1 MPATT
6 VTREDLY
13 RLVWETPITR
23 LAAGYG
29 ISGTGLKKICD
40 RLDVPVPP
48 RGYWARKEAG
58 QPVVQLRLLKPKA
71 DTPLSA
77 VIHPTPPKERP
88 APVPVLADNPRAG
101 VKDGALAVPERLN
114 RPHPVIAA
122 WINAR
127 RGEREASRYR
137 PWGSGRATVPDFSGE
152 DHRRHRILN
161 ALFRALE
168 ASDHTVTEARHG
180 GLEVELGG
188 KPVSFR
194 LREKLKQIQRPLTDD
209 EKRWGYHA
217 KKGYRTETVGSGF
230 LIFEIQSRLP
240 GQLKSSWLE
249 TDTRR
254 MEDMVGEILATL
266 QAAAPLL
273 EAERLAE
280 EEREARRREDE
291 ARRRESERQ
300 RKIADN
306 RLRRF
311 GQLADQWD
319 NIGRMRAFLAE
330 VKALPHDPDARIEG
344 RSLADWIAWLEAR
357 IEAGDPLHAGTA
369 AIFGDLASVTEWW
382 RDT

>member
-23 LAAGYG
+23 LAASYG
-29 ISGTGLKKICD
+29 ITGTGLKKICD

-58 QPVVQLRLLKPKA
+58 QPVVQFRLLKAKA
-71 DTPLSA
+71 DTPLSV
-77 VIHPTPPKERP
+77 VIHPTPPKEKP
-88 APVPVLADNPRAG
+88 APVPVPADNPHNG
-101 VKDGALAVPERLN
+101 VKDGALSVPDRLHK
-114 RPHPVIAA
+114 PHPVIAA
-122 WINAR
+122 WIDAR
-127 RGEREASRYR
+127 KNEREASRHR
-137 PWGSGRATVPDFSGE
+137 PWGNVRATVPDFSTE
-152 DHRRHRILN
+152 DQRRHRILN

-168 ASDHTVTEARHG
+168 SGNHAVTETRRG
-180 GLEVELGG
+180 DLEVKLGG

-194 LREKLKQIQRPLTDD
+194 LREKLKQVQRPLTDD
-209 EKRWGYHA
+209 EKRWGFSA
-217 KKGYRTETVGSGF
+217 KNGYRKETVGSGF

-240 GQLKSSWLE
+240 GQLKSTWLE
-249 TDTRR
+249 TEERR
-254 MEDMVGEILATL
+254 MEDMVGEIFATM

-280 EEREARRREDE
+280 EDREARRREEE
-291 ARRRESERQ
+291 ARRREEERL
-300 RKIADN
+300 RKIAEN

-319 NIGRMRAFLAE
+319 HTGRMRAFLAE
-330 VKALPHDPDARIEG
+330 MKALPHEPDAMIEG

-357 IEAGDPLHAGTA
+357 IEARDPLSAGSKK
-369 AIFGDLASVTEWW
+369 IFEDLATVTEWW
-382 RDT
+382 REA

>member
-29 ISGTGLKKICD
+29 ISGNGLKKICD
-40 RLDVPVPP
+40 RLEVPVPP
-48 RGYWARKEAG
+48 RCYLAKKEAG
-58 QPVVQLRLLKPKA
+58 QPVVQFRLLRPKA
-71 DTPLSA
+71 NTPLSV
-77 VIHPTPPKERP
+77 VIHPTPPKEKP
-88 APVPVLADNPRAG
+88 APVPVPIDNPHAG
-101 VKDGALAVPERLN
+101 VKDGALVVPDRLN
-114 RPHPVIAA
+114 KPHPVVAA
-122 WINAR
+122 WIDSR
-127 RGEREASRYR
+127 KGEREASRHR
-137 PWGSGRATVPDFSGE
+137 RWGNGRATVPDFSAE

-168 ASDHTVTEARHG
+168 AGSHPVTEPRRG
-180 GLEVELGG
+180 SLEVRLGG
-188 KPVSFR
+188 KSISFR
-194 LREKLKQIQRPLTDD
+194 LREKLKQVQRPLTDE
-209 EKRWGYHA
+209 EKRWGFYA
-217 KKGYRTETVGSGF
+217 RKGYRTETVGSGF

-249 TDTRR
+249 TDTKR
-254 MEDMVGEILATL
+254 MEDMVGEIFATM

-280 EEREARRREDE
+280 EEREARWREEE
-291 ARRRESERQ
+291 ARRREAERQ

-319 NIGRMRAFLAE
+319 TAARMRAFLAKL
-330 VKALPHDPDARIEG
+330 KARPDDPFALIDG
-344 RSLADWIAWLEAR
+344 RSLSDWITWLEDH
-357 IEAGDPLHAGTA
+357 IEARDPLRAGST
-369 AIFGDLASVTEWW
+369 AIFEELAAVTEWW
-382 RDT
+382 REA

>member
-1 MPATT
+1 MSATT

-58 QPVVQLRLLKPKA
+58 QPVVQLRLLKAKA
-71 DTPLSA
+71 GAPLSV
-77 VIHPTPPKERP
+77 VIHPTPPKEKP
-88 APVPVLADNPRAG
+88 APAPVLADNPRAG

-114 RPHPVIAA
+114 KPHPVIAT
-122 WINAR
+122 WIDVR
-127 RGEREASRYR
+127 RGEREASRHR
-137 PWGSGRATVPDFSGE
+137 PWGSGRATVPDFSDA

-161 ALFRALE
+161 ALFQALE
-168 ASDHTVTEARHG
+168 ADNHTVSEARHG
-180 GLEVELGG
+180 GLEVKLGG

-254 MEDMVGEILATL
+254 MEDKRNKDGSLAKSGSWAHNAEIRKLVNEAKQLDIGVAHEVSIPDFERRIGLPRGTGGKPFEAYLAIKQDEAVKAEVQAL
-266 QAAAPLL
+266 LARLKEPARYADVAAPECDAAAFVTDLL
-273 EAERLAE
+273 DQLRKRAE
-280 EEREARRREDE
+280 EHGWED
-291 ARRRESERQ
+291 SF
-300 RKIADN
+300 
-306 RLRRF
+306 RL
-311 GQLADQWD
+311 G
-319 NIGRMRAFLAE
+319 E
-330 VKALPHDPDARIEG
+330 
-344 RSLADWIAWLEAR
+344 
-357 IEAGDPLHAGTA
+357 
-369 AIFGDLASVTEWW
+369 
-382 RDT
+382 

>member
-1 MPATT
+1 MHATT

-29 ISGTGLKKICD
+29 ITGTGLKKICD

-58 QPVVQLRLLKPKA
+58 QPVVQFRLLKAKA
-71 DTPLSA
+71 GAPLSA
-77 VIHPTPPKERP
+77 VIHPTPPKEK
-88 APVPVLADNPRAG
+88 ATPVPVPADNPRAG

-114 RPHPVIAA
+114 KPHPVIAA
-122 WINAR
+122 WIDAR
-127 RGEREASRYR
+127 KGEREASRHR
-137 PWGSGRATVPDFSGE
+137 PWGSGRATVSDFSGE

-249 TDTRR
+249 TDARR
-254 MEDMVGEILATL
+254 MEDMVGEILATM

-273 EAERLAE
+273 EAERLAG
-280 EEREARRREDE
+280 EEREARRREEE
-291 ARRRESERQ
+291 AQRREAERQ

-330 VKALPHDPDARIEG
+330 VKTLPHDPDARIEG
-344 RSLADWIAWLEAR
+344 RSLADWITWLEAR

-369 AIFGDLASVTEWW
+369 AIFGDLAAVTEWW